1 MNISQS
7 THKRTAMLT
16 AIVLLLFALS
26 CSKPEMPLTAPSVYT
41 YWIDT
46 VGAYAFVCSGVVTD
60 DGGMPIKSRGLL
72 VGKYPNVEPT
82 PDSNLFHQE
91 LEGETGRFY
100 GVFPI
105 DEFYKHYY
113 VRAYAANEIGMTL
126 GNVEHFV
133 SDYNVYI
140 KPHTLKVKGFNT
152 YTASVNVSHIP
163 PQDILQSGFVWKA
176 GNNATPQLDDNDG
189 FTINTINDGILEG
202 TITGLFPGVNYRLL
216 AYVAINDWVFYS
228 GDQARIYASP
238 FPIIDCTHEQLSS
251 SSCLA
256 IGNISNAGGYDHMF
270 EVGLVGFCH
279 ALHPTPSLSDNVTN
293 AGCCT
298 YDSFSD
304 TIKDLIPGNTYYI
317 RPFIYLQDSLFYGN
331 AQAIS
336 IP

>member
-7 THKRTAMLT
+7 THNRTALLT

-26 CSKPEMPLTAPSVYT
+26 CSKPEMPLTAPSVFT

-72 VGKYPNVEPT
+72 VSKHPNKAPT
-82 PDSNLFHQE
+82 PDSNLFQME

-105 DEFYKHYY
+105 DELSKHYY
-113 VRAYAANEIGMTL
+113 VRAYAANDIGMTL

-133 SDYNVYI
+133 SDYSVYI

-152 YTASVNVSHIP
+152 YTASVDVSHIP
-163 PQDILQSGFVWKA
+163 EQDIMQQGFVWKA
-176 GNNATPQLDDNDG
+176 GNNTRPRLDDNDG
-189 FTINTINDGILEG
+189 FTINTISNGILEG
-202 TITGLFPGVNYRLL
+202 TITGLFPGLNYRLL
-216 AYVAINDWVFYS
+216 AYVVINDRVFYS
-228 GDQARIYASP
+228 ADNASIYAYSY
-238 FPIIDCTHEQLSS
+238 PIIDCTLEQLSS
-251 SSCLA
+251 SSYLA
-256 IGNISNAGGYDHMF
+256 TGVTSNTGSRY

-279 ALHPTPSLSDNVTN
+279 ALHPTPSLSDYVTN